1 MEFDNEESLLV
12 LEKCF
17 RKSYR
22 YCDIYLSVTTILLCD
37 FYIEFVIG
45 F

>member
-1 MEFDNEESLLV
+1 MEFDNGESLLV
-12 LEKCF
+12 LEKWF
-17 RKSYR
+17 RKSYC
-22 YCDIYLSVTTILLCD
+22 YCDIYFSVMTILLCD